1 MGRGRNMRDRRLI
14 MAAGALG
21 LIALSAGH
29 PTADIRVLTHERAD
43 PAPRQIQA
51 AIDLGLIG
59 VKLLYTWTSGQL
71 R

>member
-1 MGRGRNMRDRRLI
+1 MRSRRLI
-14 MAAGALG
+14 VAAGALG

-29 PTADIRVLTHERAD
+29 PVADIRVMTHELSD
-43 PAPRQIQA
+43 PAPRRVQA